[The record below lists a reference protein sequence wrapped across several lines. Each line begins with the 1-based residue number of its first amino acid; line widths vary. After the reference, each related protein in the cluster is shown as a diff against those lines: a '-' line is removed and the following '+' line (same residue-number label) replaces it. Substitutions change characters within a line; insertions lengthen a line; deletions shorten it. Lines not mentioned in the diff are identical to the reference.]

1 MTSKKYPINPAT
13 LSKPVGFA
21 HAWLVHYETTQ
32 ARTLYL
38 AGACGYDREG
48 RIVAVGDIVGQMD
61 RAMAN
66 IGEILSAAGMAFPD
80 LVQLNL
86 YVTSRDDY
94 ATARQGFGEVWKRY
108 CQRHYPAM
116 AMFMVAGLFD
126 PLAVIEIQGIAAR

>member
-1 MTSKKYPINPAT
+1 M
-13 LSKPVGFA
+13 
-21 HAWLVHYETTQ
+21 
-32 ARTLYL
+32 RT
-38 AGACGYDREG
+38 GKCRGG
-48 RIVAVGDIVGQMD
+48 V
-61 RAMAN
+61 
-66 IGEILSAAGMAFPD
+66 SAARCATPVLTVGHDLARVIAAFPD

-86 YVTSRDDY
+86 SVTSRDDY